1 MWSNKCSYYF
11 IPGLVLEFFIALCML
26 SFINI
31 SIFIFLFLV
40 SLMYFFIFLASKL
53 NIVVTWIKR
62 KWARSLAWMYWEIDV
77 KYLFFNRR
85 TLFHFPFIFSFAWII
100 DKRSSNF
107 LRFTLLVIFNFYFKV
122 LFGIH
127 LKVLQFWKIFKYHS
141 KYKSLIAV
149 AFIRLLLQWNLA

>member
-11 IPGLVLEFFIALCML
+11 IPGLVLKFFIALCLL
-26 SFINI
+26 SFIYI
-31 SIFIFLFLV
+31 SIFIFLFVV

-53 NIVVTWIKR
+53 TIVVTWIKR
-62 KWARSLAWMYWEIDV
+62 KWARSLAWMYWEIYV
-77 KYLFFNRR
+77 KYLFFNHR
-85 TLFHFPFIFSFAWII
+85 TLFHFPFIFSFARII
-100 DKRSSNF
+100 DKSSRNF
-107 LRFTLLVIFNFYFKV
+107 LRFTLLVILNFYL
-122 LFGIH
+122 LFCIH